1 MKLNETPIRTS
12 RNFGINNITLDN
24 IEIPDFIKVFDNID
38 VTREYSEI
46 DKNVSVK
53 PLVYGTGSILEE
65 NTQKNGNSKLN
76 INVTKKDN
84 IEIVYEFDEDNTV
97 LVNQIDINANAD
109 CNIIIQYKSNTDLEC
124 FHNGILKV
132 TAQNNANV
140 NVCILNFL
148 NDKSN
153 NFESIQNECY
163 ENSNLQYTIIDIGGK
178 NSISNYYSN
187 VVGEKAKNVLKT
199 IYLANNNEVK
209 DLNYI
214 VDVRGEKSE
223 VDIDVQGAI
232 DGEAK
237 KHFKGTIDFKKGCTK
252 SKGSENEYC
261 MLLSNKAKSIALPM
275 LLCTED
281 DVEGNHS
288 TASGKVDIKELF
300 YIMSRGLRYKEA
312 IKLIVKARFNNIL
325 ARIKDEELRNE
336 IIKKIDGRLN

>member
-24 IEIPDFIKVFDNID
+24 VEIPDFIKEFDNID
-38 VTREYSEI
+38 VTKEYSEI
-46 DKNVSVK
+46 DGNVSVK
-53 PLVYGTGSILEE
+53 PLVYGAGSILEE
-65 NTQKNGNSKLN
+65 NIQKNANSKLK

-97 LVNQIDINANAD
+97 LVNQIDINASAD

-124 FHNGILKV
+124 FHNGIVKV
-132 TAQNNANV
+132 TAQNNSNV

-148 NDKSN
+148 NEKSN
-153 NFESIQNECY
+153 NFESFENKCED
-163 ENSNLQYTIIDIGGK
+163 NSNLQYTIIDIGGK

-199 IYLANNNEVK
+199 IYLANDNEVK

-214 VDVRGEKSE
+214 VDVRGEKSD

-261 MLLSNKAKSIALPM
+261 MLLSNKAKSIALPV

-288 TASGKVDIKELF
+288 TASGKVENKELF
-300 YIMSRGLRYKEA
+300 YIMSRGLSYKEA

-325 ARIKDEELRNE
+325 ARIKDEDLRNE
-336 IIKKIDGRLN
+336 IISKIDGRL